1 LVIVRTPPLGEI
13 VVSSVVTL
21 PAAALIAA
29 LIAAGA
35 KLVIR

>member
-1 LVIVRTPPLGEI
+1 LVIVLTPPLGEV
-13 VVSSVVTL
+13 VVSWVVTL
-21 PAAALIAA
+21 PAAA